1 MGTISTVTIGAD
13 VFSVYALTADPVADL
28 TTYWNGR
35 LGATATVVSAATSTN
50 KKRALVMAAD
60 WIDRVAR
67 FSGTPTV
74 PGQPRAWPRD
84 NASCYSDPITSGTT
98 PDEVPKAEFEVAG
111 LMLVDPDQ
119 ASGSGTGSN
128 VRGVKAGSA
137 SVEFFVPTLG
147 NPQFD
152 TRLPTPANDLL
163 KCLYGGTMET
173 NFASGT
179 DKTTGFDEDDF
190 ERTRGFR

>member
-1 MGTISTVTIGAD
+1 MGTIATVTIGSD
-13 VFSVYALTADPVADL
+13 IFSVYALTSSPVVDL
-28 TTYWNGR
+28 TSYWNGR
-35 LGATATVVSAATSTN
+35 LGATATAVAAATTDN
-50 KKRALVMAAD
+50 KARALVMAAD

-74 PGQPRAWPRD
+74 PGQPRAFPR
-84 NASCYSDPITSGTT
+84 NGATCYSDSVPNGTT
-98 PDEVPKAEFEVAG
+98 PDEVPKAEFEIAG

-119 ASGSGTGSN
+119 ASASGTGSN

-137 SVEFFVPTLG
+137 SVEFFIPTLG
-147 NPQFD
+147 NPLFD

-163 KCLYGGTMET
+163 KCLFGGVALT

-179 DKTTGFDEDDF
+179 DKETGFDEEDF
-190 ERTRGFR
+190 ERTVGFR